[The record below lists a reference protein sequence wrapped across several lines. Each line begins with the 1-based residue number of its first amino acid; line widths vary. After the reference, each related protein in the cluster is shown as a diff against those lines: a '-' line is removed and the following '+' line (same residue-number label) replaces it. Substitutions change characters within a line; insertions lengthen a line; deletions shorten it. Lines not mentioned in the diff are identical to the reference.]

1 MMSLRQRP
9 DFPDRVIEPL
19 DVRRKRQSEEGA
31 QAFKE
36 YRDAQRRTVERI
48 GALRK
53 ARLERQSNE
62 RT

>member
-1 MMSLRQRP
+1 MMTLRQRP

-19 DVRRKRQSEEGA
+19 DVRKKRQSEEGA

-48 GALRK
+48 VALRK
-53 ARLERQSNE
+53 ARLLRESQERG
-62 RT
+62 

>member
-1 MMSLRQRP
+1 MMSLRHRP

-48 GALRK
+48 AALRK
-53 ARLERQSNE
+53 ARLQRQSKE
-62 RT
+62 RA